1 MKDKI
6 LLQGR
11 SNKHVLKGVF
21 VEMANNLIEVKEAL
35 LHHEKPIGGWSEEH
49 HTLKLPIGIF
59 QVGKQVEFNP
69 FTREVTDI
77 FD

>member
-6 LLQGR
+6 LLQGK
-11 SNKHVLKGVF
+11 SNKHVLKGSF
-21 VEMANNLIEVKEAL
+21 VEMPNNLIEVRSAL

-49 HTLKLPIGIF
+49 HTSTVPIGVF
-59 QVGKQVEFNP
+59 EVGRQVEFNP